1 MAHLSYINTGVKEV
15 PDLSFNIP
23 TDESIGAMLFDIS
36 GFDNPFEDYPLLYLH
51 FKDNQIQSIQNMD
64 EALLLGITNDG
75 FLGGLLY
82 YHVSQFYDFVGESQ
96 KLYIVIADCSKNWDV
111 IQDMQQAVSG
121 RLFQIG
127 VWTSQPIW
135 RVKDDGKIG
144 FTPLIK
150 ELQLQADEINGVI
163 GKSTNTLTP
172 VNIILCGNSYY
183 VDGVPISYKN
193 IPDAMEL
200 NCPKVSVP
208 LMQNGTP
215 EIKAMQK
222 NNPMNAPVSALGFV
236 MACLALCGA
245 EESIASLEKCDLN
258 KNEGFNYP
266 EWGVGADGTPIDT
279 VHRVWANQIAS
290 MGYIIPIDY
299 EGLESSYFFS
309 SDQTLCEGDFSS
321 IANNRV
327 MHKVRRAMG
336 TALIPYVNSNHIYV
350 PGTHS
355 LSNTSMTI
363 ITASIN
369 SLLDSVM
376 LNKQGLNQIDGRAIT
391 FLENNKI
398 LENDSLSIR
407 MSIKPINYSGYLTE
421 EVSHEVI

>member
-1 MAHLSYINTGVKEV
+1 
-15 PDLSFNIP
+15 
-23 TDESIGAMLFDIS
+23 
-36 GFDNPFEDYPLLYLH
+36 
-51 FKDNQIQSIQNMD
+51 
-64 EALLLGITNDG
+64 
-75 FLGGLLY
+75 
-82 YHVSQFYDFVGESQ
+82 
-96 KLYIVIADCSKNWDV
+96 
-111 IQDMQQAVSG
+111 MQQAVSG

>member
-1 MAHLSYINTGVKEV
+1 
-15 PDLSFNIP
+15 
-23 TDESIGAMLFDIS
+23 
-36 GFDNPFEDYPLLYLH
+36 
-51 FKDNQIQSIQNMD
+51 
-64 EALLLGITNDG
+64 
-75 FLGGLLY
+75 
-82 YHVSQFYDFVGESQ
+82 
-96 KLYIVIADCSKNWDV
+96 
-111 IQDMQQAVSG
+111 
-121 RLFQIG
+121 
-127 VWTSQPIW
+127 
-135 RVKDDGKIG
+135 
-144 FTPLIK
+144 
-150 ELQLQADEINGVI
+150 
-163 GKSTNTLTP
+163 
-172 VNIILCGNSYY
+172 
-183 VDGVPISYKN
+183 
-193 IPDAMEL
+193 MER
-200 NCPKVSVP
+200 
-208 LMQNGTP
+208 
-215 EIKAMQK
+215 EIKAMQE

-245 EESIASLEKCDLN
+245 EESIASIEKCDLN

-266 EWGVGADGTPIDT
+266 EWGVGVDGTPIDT

-355 LSNTSMTI
+355 ISNTSMTI

-376 LNKQGLNQIDGRAIT
+376 LNKQGLGQIDGRAIT
-391 FLENNKI
+391 FLENDKI
-398 LENDSLSIR
+398 G
-407 MSIKPINYSGYLTE
+407 K
-421 EVSHEVI
+421 